1 MPEVSARVIAA
12 WGVHLYTALGL
23 PLALLGIHALAEGD
37 AGRFLLLNILAV
49 FIDSTDGTLA
59 RRLKVKELVPFD
71 GALLDNIVDFL
82 TYTFLPAI
90 ALWQLDLVPSHLAW
104 VSALPVLAS
113 GYQFCQTGAKTEDAF
128 VGFPSY
134 WNVLII
140 YLVVLKP
147 PVAVTVGILVALSAL
162 VFWPIRYIYP
172 SRTAL
177 LRPLT
182 LALCVA
188 YGLAAT
194 ALALRPTAAWAP
206 GLAWASLSFVLY
218 YIALSAVHHH
228 RTRSPS

>member
-1 MPEVSARVIAA
+1 MPEPRARILAA

-23 PLALLGIHALAEGD
+23 PLSLLGIQALSEGD

-59 RRLKVKELVPFD
+59 RRLRVKELVPFD

-90 ALWQLDLVPSHLAW
+90 ALWQLRLLPPELAW
-104 VSALPVLAS
+104 LAALPVMAS

-140 YLVVLKP
+140 YLVVLQP
-147 PVAVTVGILVALSAL
+147 PVALTVAILIVLSAL

-172 SRTAL
+172 SRTVL

-182 LALCVA
+182 LALCVL

-194 ALALRPTAAWAP
+194 ALALHPTASWAP
-206 GLAWASLSFVLY
+206 GLAWASLSFVGY
-218 YIALSAVHHH
+218 YLVLSLVHHR
-228 RTRSPS
+228 RTRSTP

>member
-1 MPEVSARVIAA
+1 MPEPRALVLAA

-23 PLALLGIHALAEGD
+23 PLALLGIQALAQGD

-59 RRLKVKELVPFD
+59 RRLKVKERVPFD

-90 ALWQLDLVPSHLAW
+90 ALWQLGLLPPDLAW
-104 VSALPVLAS
+104 LAALPVMAS

-140 YLVVLKP
+140 YLVVLRP
-147 PVAVTVGILVALSAL
+147 PVGLTVTILLVLSAL

-172 SRTAL
+172 SRTVL

-182 LALCVA
+182 LTLCVV
-188 YGLAAT
+188 YGIAAT
-194 ALALRPTAAWAP
+194 ALALSPTAPWAP
-206 GLAWASLSFVLY
+206 GLAWASLSFIVYYLVLS
-218 YIALSAVHHH
+218 LVHHH
-228 RTRSPS
+228 RTRSAP

>member
-1 MPEVSARVIAA
+1 MPEPRARILAA

-23 PLALLGIHALAEGD
+23 PLSLLGIQALSEGD

-59 RRLKVKELVPFD
+59 RRLRVKELVPFD

-90 ALWQLDLVPSHLAW
+90 ALWQLGLLPPELAW
-104 VSALPVLAS
+104 LAGLPVMAS

-140 YLVVLKP
+140 YLVVLQP
-147 PVAVTVGILVALSAL
+147 PVALTVAILIVLSAL

-172 SRTAL
+172 SRTVL

-182 LALCVA
+182 LALCML
-188 YGLAAT
+188 YGLTAT
-194 ALALRPTAAWAP
+194 ALALHPTASWAP
-206 GLAWASLSFVLY
+206 GLAWASLSFVGY
-218 YIALSAVHHH
+218 YLVLSLVHHH